1 MQHALVNINKRG
13 LLGEGIAWSLPPGW
27 LAPLHSSF
35 LWLLQEE
42 EGVSFDTSKHW
53 SAVGAG
59 DPVLRYLEPSP
70 KVSSWTQQQQ
80 GSVSPTSSSEGVRL
94 VEIIYK

>member
-1 MQHALVNINKRG
+1 MKLSDPYAAHFGKINKPR
-13 LLGEGIAWSLPPGW
+13 LLDEGIAQSLLSGW

-42 EGVSFDTSKHW
+42 EGVSFDTSKRW

-59 DPVLRYLEPSP
+59 DPVLRYLESSP
-70 KVSSWTQQQQ
+70 EDSSWTQQQQ
-80 GSVSPTSSSEGVRL
+80 ALCPNL
-94 VEIIYK
+94 FL